1 MEMASKLHSES
12 ESGFDSTDSQSSSPP
27 LKLARLEQPYQVKNS
42 ELENNQND
50 IDTSSPQGSTGA
62 DSGIS
67 SITSPSDE
75 LENENDPR
83 VGANKS
89 STTADDLNSV
99 RSSARV
105 HHLKMKVDQ
114 QLRSKETSSL
124 NIESNFEPKL
134 KRAWEQWSSEDKAI
148 FFEALNECGKNFD
161 AIQVY
166 FGKKNRKNKNKEQ
179 IRTFYYR
186 TWHKICKYVDLSETQ
201 TGSLH
206 NDLKK
211 SSIEIYGLINFGEL
225 RKRLGSQ
232 LDDKTGMKLR
242 ELIFKGHTNVRIK
255 GKTYRLRTP
264 TCAV

>member
-1 MEMASKLHSES
+1 MGAKCKEERRRKIEKKKKEERNSFFDNMEMASKLHSES

-42 ELENNQND
+42 ELENNQDSTN

-114 QLRSKETSSL
+114 Q
-124 NIESNFEPKL
+124 
-134 KRAWEQWSSEDKAI
+134 Q
-148 FFEALNECGKNFD
+148 
-161 AIQVY
+161 Q
-166 FGKKNRKNKNKEQ
+166 
-179 IRTFYYR
+179 
-186 TWHKICKYVDLSETQ
+186 
-201 TGSLH
+201 
-206 NDLKK
+206 
-211 SSIEIYGLINFGEL
+211 
-225 RKRLGSQ
+225 
-232 LDDKTGMKLR
+232 
-242 ELIFKGHTNVRIK
+242 
-255 GKTYRLRTP
+255 
-264 TCAV
+264 